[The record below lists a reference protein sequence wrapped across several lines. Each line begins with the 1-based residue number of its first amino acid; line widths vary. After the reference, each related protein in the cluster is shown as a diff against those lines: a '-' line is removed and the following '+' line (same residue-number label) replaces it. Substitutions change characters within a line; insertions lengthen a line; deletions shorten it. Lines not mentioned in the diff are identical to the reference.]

1 MGQDNFSAVNR
12 AMEFAGVCCCCLAER
27 WYQLRNTT
35 AKEGECSCKRGVG
48 CCSFGGVDT
57 TIPLNHSG
65 GEWGD
70 SLEQASLLESLGGKC
85 PLHHR
90 HHHQYPVAKKTRTVC
105 GEETSLRRRRSTPE
119 EVKLERR
126 ELSCSALSP
135 PHRKGTASTVSTPPP
150 AAAAFGALSQSH
162 TIFPV
167 SVCVSSS
174 FSAYRMFYCVSVSRI
189 PSPHVCCLL
198 PLLARRC
205 PESGEKEQ
213 ERPVLL
219 CNVIREGPES

>member
-70 SLEQASLLESLGGKC
+70 SLEQASLLESLGGNSPSTTATTTSIQWRRKHEQC
-85 PLHHR
+85 VAKKRVYDDDDQLLKKWNSKEGNSLALRWVPLTER
-90 HHHQYPVAKKTRTVC
+90 ELLPQFPHHHQQQQHLARSA
-105 GEETSLRRRRSTPE
+105 SLT
-119 EVKLERR
+119 LF
-126 ELSCSALSP
+126 SP
-135 PHRKGTASTVSTPPP
+135 
-150 AAAAFGALSQSH
+150 
-162 TIFPV
+162 
-167 SVCVSSS
+167 SVCV
-174 FSAYRMFYCVSVSRI
+174 FLHRFLRI
-189 PSPHVCCLL
+189 VCFIVFLSQGY
-198 PLLARRC
+198 PLLMCVAFCRFW
-205 PESGEKEQ
+205 
-213 ERPVLL
+213 
-219 CNVIREGPES
+219 REGALKAGRKSRKGQCCYVM